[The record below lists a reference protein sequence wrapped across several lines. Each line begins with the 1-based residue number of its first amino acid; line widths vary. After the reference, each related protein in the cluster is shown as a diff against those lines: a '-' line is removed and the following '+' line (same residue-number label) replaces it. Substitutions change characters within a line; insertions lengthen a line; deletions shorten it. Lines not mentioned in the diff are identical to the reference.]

1 MKADLGAAFR
11 GARSGSGHANGALTS
26 REKSAILAVWLLSM
40 RLQMPAAA
48 KLTARID

>member
-1 MKADLGAAFR
+1 MKAGWGRPFEEPI
-11 GARSGSGHANGALTS
+11 RSESANGALTH

-40 RLQMPAAA
+40 RLQMPSGA

>member
-1 MKADLGAAFR
+1 MKAGWAPLGP
-11 GARSGSGHANGALTS
+11 ANGALTY
-26 REKSAILAVWLLSM
+26 RENSAILAVWLLSM

>member
-1 MKADLGAAFR
+1 MSKGWGRPFEEPFRLGTAD
-11 GARSGSGHANGALTS
+11 GALTH

-40 RLQMPAAA
+40 RLPMPAAA